1 MILES
6 DLRNMDQEEKGMNF
20 PCLTD
25 VPTVIVL
32 PKGMFIEMAI
42 TGGTQ
47 LMRRIRQCIYPYAGL
62 GAWLAG

>member
-1 MILES
+1 
-6 DLRNMDQEEKGMNF
+6 MNF

>member
-1 MILES
+1 
-6 DLRNMDQEEKGMNF
+6 RNMDQEEKGMNF

-47 LMRRIRQCIYPYAGL
+47 LMRRIRPCAFL
-62 GAWLAG
+62 FVDSDAWPAE